1 MPVLK
6 IRIDDEDTEFRVI
19 SINQKIYLTIMNKYT
34 DKDGFVDRP
43 GFLAHII
50 KEPKMSRKDWENIP
64 SSMITKIMRNVE
76 YYNESVFLKEKELR
90 DLYTQINVYEDELDD
105 LFRYLTDDTDDWAW
119 SRVKDLEVLIDN
131 LKDKKDNVKRSLD
144 LLKDD
149 MVIFEE
155 GKEINYELQKTN

>member
-131 LKDKKDNVKRSLD
+131 LKDKKDNVKRSLE